1 MSTAS
6 AAPAG
11 PPTIDFAQCLRFVI
25 EDPEWIKKILI
36 GGLFALLSPLIVG
49 AFFVAGYWA
58 RLLKRVAAGVARP
71 LPDWDDLG
79 GIFGD
84 GVRLVG
90 LYFSYTLGAGLIV
103 GIPAG
108 VGCLALI
115 SLGAAAGRSE
125 GGEGAV
131 AALGSLGF
139 TGLYALFLLLMLPL
153 ALSLPAAFVR
163 VVIKDDFGAGFAFR
177 ENFEFIRA
185 NLGNYALS
193 LVLHL
198 LAGFVAQFG
207 VVLCCVGVFPLAF
220 WGYCVLGF
228 ALGETVRLN
237 PGSV

>member
-1 MSTAS
+1 MPTPSV
-6 AAPAG
+6 APTG
-11 PPTIDFAQCLRFVI
+11 PPTIDFAQCLRFVF
-25 EDPEWIKKILI
+25 EDPEWIKKMLI

-58 RLLKRVAAGVARP
+58 RLVKRVAAGEARP

-84 GVRLVG
+84 GVRIVG
-90 LYFSYTLGAGLIV
+90 LYFIYTLGAGLIV

-125 GGEGAV
+125 DAGGAV
-131 AALGSLGF
+131 AALGGLGF
-139 TGLYALFLLLMLPL
+139 TGIYAFFLLLMLTL
-153 ALSLPAAFVR
+153 ALYLPAAFVR

-177 ENFEFIRA
+177 ETFQFIKA

-207 VVLCCVGVFPLAF
+207 VLLCCVGVFPIAF

>member
-11 PPTIDFAQCLRFVI
+11 PATIDFAQCLRFVI
-25 EDPEWIKKILI
+25 EDPEWIKKVLI
-36 GGLFALLSPLIVG
+36 GGVFALFSFLIVG
-49 AFFVAGYWA
+49 AFFIAGYWA
-58 RLLKRVAAGVARP
+58 RLVKRVAAGEARP

-84 GVRLVG
+84 GVRIVG
-90 LYFSYTLGAGLIV
+90 LYFIYTIGAGLIV

-108 VGCLALI
+108 VGCLVLI

-125 GGEGAV
+125 DAGGAV
-131 AALGSLGF
+131 AALGGLGF
-139 TGLYALFLLLMLPL
+139 TVLYVLFLLLML
-153 ALSLPAAFVR
+153 ALSLYLPAAFVR

-177 ENFEFIRA
+177 ETLAFIKA

-193 LVLHL
+193 LVLYL
-198 LAGFVAQFG
+198 LASFVAQFG
-207 VVLCCVGVFPLAF
+207 VLLCCVGVFPVAF

>member
-11 PPTIDFAQCLRFVI
+11 PATIDFAQCLRFVI
-25 EDPEWIKKILI
+25 KDPEWIKKVLI
-36 GGLFALLSPLIVG
+36 GGLFTLLSCLIVG

-58 RLLKRVAAGVARP
+58 RLVKRVAAGEARP

-84 GVRLVG
+84 GLRIVG
-90 LYFSYTLGAGLIV
+90 LYFIYTLGAGLIV

-108 VGCLALI
+108 AGVLLLI
-115 SLGAAAGRSE
+115 SAGAAAGRSE
-125 GGEGAV
+125 DAGGAV
-131 AALGSLGF
+131 AALGGLGL
-139 TGLYALFLLLMLPL
+139 TGLYALFLILML
-153 ALSLPAAFVR
+153 ALSLYLPAAFVR
-163 VVIKDDFGAGFAFR
+163 VILKDDFGAGFAFR
-177 ENFEFIRA
+177 ETLAFIRA

-193 LVLHL
+193 LVLYL
-198 LAGFVAQFG
+198 LASFVAQFG
-207 VVLCCVGVFPLAF
+207 VLLCCVGVFPIAF